1 MVNIYLLIEL
11 LAAANADATLS
22 AIQKL
27 ELDNCKFSSIVKLS
41 KEKLVAQLD
50 CDGYPDAVKVCSTRS
65 PQSKA
70 WFRPISRLRF
80 VPRRASENRCRFRT
94 IGAVHTRRSGGIPS
108 SFREWWSRTGSN
120 RRPQQCD
127 CCALPTELRP
137 RKISGI

>member
-50 CDGYPDAVKVCSTRS
+50 CDGYPDAVKAVLDKIAPVEGVVQTNLM
-65 PQSKA
+65 A
-70 WFRPISRLRF
+70 AVRP
-80 VPRRASENRCRFRT
+80 EK
-94 IGAVHTRRSGGIPS
+94 G
-108 SFREWWSRTGSN
+108 
-120 RRPQQCD
+120 
-127 CCALPTELRP
+127 
-137 RKISGI
+137 